1 MSFLLCGALIGLS
14 VLVLCLILWFTGM
27 KYRRE
32 DLVLPI
38 GVFAII
44 TFICMLAWI
53 IQIIDLKQENIRQ
66 TAEREQILYQVA
78 NLTDDKDKVKL
89 NEWILSYNDW
99 VNDINAEKQA
109 YGWLA
114 WHYTFDM
121 SNHTIIDLV

>member
-1 MSFLLCGALIGLS
+1 MSFLLCGALIGLG
-14 VLVLCLILWFTGM
+14 VLILCLILWFTGM
-27 KYRRE
+27 KHRQE

-66 TAEREQILYQVA
+66 TAEREQILYQVE

>member
-1 MSFLLCGALIGLS
+1 MSFLLCGALIGLG

-44 TFICMLAWI
+44 TFICILAWI

-66 TAEREQILYQVA
+66 TAEREQILYQVE

-114 WHYTFDM
+114 WHDTFDM
-121 SNHTIIDLV
+121 SKHTIIDLV

>member
-53 IQIIDLKQENIRQ
+53 IQIIELKQENIRQ
-66 TAEREQILYQVA
+66 TAEREQILYQVE

>member
-1 MSFLLCGALIGLS
+1 MSFLLCGALIGLG

-27 KYRRE
+27 KHRQE

-38 GVFAII
+38 GVFAVI

-66 TAEREQILYQVA
+66 TAEREQILYQVE

>member
-1 MSFLLCGALIGLS
+1 MSFLLCGALIGLG
-14 VLVLCLILWFTGM
+14 VLVLCLILWFTSM

-66 TAEREQILYQVA
+66 TAEREQILYQVE

>member
-1 MSFLLCGALIGLS
+1 MSFLLCGALIGLG

-27 KYRRE
+27 KYRQE

-38 GVFAII
+38 GIFAII
-44 TFICMLAWI
+44 TFICILAWI
-53 IQIIDLKQENIRQ
+53 IQIIELKQENIRQ
-66 TAEREQILYQVA
+66 TAEREQILYQVE

>member
-1 MSFLLCGALIGLS
+1 MSFLLCGALIGLG

-38 GVFAII
+38 GVFAVI
-44 TFICMLAWI
+44 TFICVLAWI
-53 IQIIDLKQENIRQ
+53 IQIIELKQENIRQ
-66 TAEREQILYQVA
+66 TAEREQILYQVE

-114 WHYTFDM
+114 WHYNFDM

>member
-1 MSFLLCGALIGLS
+1 MSFLLCGALIGLG

-27 KYRRE
+27 KHRRE

-53 IQIIDLKQENIRQ
+53 IKIIELKQENIRQ
-66 TAEREQILYQVA
+66 TAEREQILYQVE

>member
-1 MSFLLCGALIGLS
+1 MSFLLCGALIGLG

-66 TAEREQILYQVA
+66 TAEREQILYQVE

>member
-1 MSFLLCGALIGLS
+1 MSFLLCGALIGLG

-38 GVFAII
+38 GIFAII

-53 IQIIDLKQENIRQ
+53 IQIIELKQENIRQ
-66 TAEREQILYQVA
+66 TAEREQILYQVE

>member
-1 MSFLLCGALIGLS
+1 MSFLLCGALIGLG

-38 GVFAII
+38 GIFAII
-44 TFICMLAWI
+44 TFICILAWI

-66 TAEREQILYQVA
+66 TAEREQILYQVE

-99 VNDINAEKQA
+99 VNDVNAEKQA

>member
-1 MSFLLCGALIGLS
+1 MSFLLCGALIGLG

-53 IQIIDLKQENIRQ
+53 IQIIELKQENIRQ
-66 TAEREQILYQVA
+66 TAEREQILYQVE

>member
-1 MSFLLCGALIGLS
+1 MSFLLCGALIGLG
-14 VLVLCLILWFTGM
+14 VLILCLILWFTGM

-66 TAEREQILYQVA
+66 TAEREQILYQVE